1 MKQVEYVGELLGD
14 GHLSLPEAVRKA
26 LDLQP
31 SALVQVVLSVP
42 EADREEVKAAWDLFQ
57 EMGREAVSGRLP
69 NAATEHDRY
78 LYGRKGS

>member
-1 MKQVEYVGELLGD
+1 MKQAEYVGEVLED
-14 GHLSLPEAVRKA
+14 GHLSLPETVRKE

-42 EADREEVKAAWDLFQ
+42 EKEREEVKKAWDLFRQ
-57 EMGREAVSGRLP
+57 MGQDAAPGRLS
-69 NAATEHDRY
+69 NAAAEHDRY